1 MAWNGER
8 PPVIWALSGPT
19 ASGKT
24 ALAHRLADGLSA
36 RILSVDAMQAYR
48 GMDIG
53 TAKPSP
59 EERRRYGY
67 VGLDYL
73 DPSERNTAGRFVE
86 CARAA
91 MAADPGRVWVAAGGT
106 GLYFL
111 ALAGGLRGACEA
123 DPAMRAEATAM
134 LERDGAE
141 GLRAWLRARA
151 PERWAAIADPA
162 NPRRLL
168 RAVEQALAGE
178 PPPPA
183 GGPPPLRPRVVV
195 LRPDRAALRARI
207 AARARAM
214 FDAGLVEE
222 VRALRARAPA
232 WSDTAAHAIGYAEAT
247 EVLDGR
253 CSIEDAVA
261 RVSART
267 ARYARRQ
274 MTWFRNRFDPLWIE
288 AADDA
293 DPDTLARAVRAAW
306 ERHGPLDL
314 AD

>member
-1 MAWNGER
+1 MDRHGER

-24 ALAHRLADGLSA
+24 ALAHRLADELSA

-67 VGLDYL
+67 AGLDHL

-91 MAADPGRVWVAAGGT
+91 LAADPGRTWIATGGT
-106 GLYFL
+106 GLYFV
-111 ALAGGLRGACEA
+111 ALAGGLREA
-123 DPAMRAEATAM
+123 REVEPATRAAAAAM
-134 LERDGAE
+134 LERDGPG

-151 PERWAAIADPA
+151 PERWTALADPA

-178 PPPPA
+178 PLPPA
-183 GGPPPLRPRVVV
+183 AGPPPIRPRVVV

-214 FDAGLVEE
+214 FADGLVEE
-222 VRALRARAPA
+222 VRALRAAAPP
-232 WSDTAAHAIGYAEAT
+232 WSDTAAHAIGYAEAA

-253 CSIEDAVA
+253 CSVEDAVA
-261 RVSART
+261 RVAART
-267 ARYARRQ
+267 VQYARRQ
-274 MTWFRNRFDPLWIE
+274 MTWFRNRFEPVWID
-288 AADDA
+288 AASDA
-293 DPDTLARAVRAAW
+293 DPETLVRAVRAAW
-306 ERHGPLDL
+306 ERHGPFEL